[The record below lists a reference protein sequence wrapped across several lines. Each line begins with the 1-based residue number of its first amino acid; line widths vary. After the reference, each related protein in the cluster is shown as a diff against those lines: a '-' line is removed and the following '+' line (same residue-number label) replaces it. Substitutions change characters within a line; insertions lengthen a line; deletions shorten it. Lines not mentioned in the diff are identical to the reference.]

1 MMRAVLI
8 GKKHTIILIL
18 MSNIVCLNKAF
29 EVNYDNASSLSS
41 LIHIS
46 CADTS
51 RRGRYTVAWT
61 HVARGCSLYWRDG
74 NKSMGVNFSEK

>member
-41 LIHIS
+41 LIHVS
-46 CADTS
+46 CADTT
-51 RRGRYTVAWT
+51 RRGVTRWSGRMLPGDV
-61 HVARGCSLYWRDG
+61 YWRDG
-74 NKSMGVNFSEK
+74 NKSKGINISEK